1 MEAILTPEI
10 WIAMGMSFLS
20 GIIRG
25 FSGFG
30 AAMTLAPVFAILF
43 TAPQAVAT
51 MAGLGVLAS
60 LQLQPMVLKEVKF
73 REILPI
79 ILTALPGIPLGA
91 SLLLLL
97 DPELMRRGISAMV
110 LLMVLV
116 LMTGWRYPGKPG
128 IPGTLLTGGI
138 SGLINGST
146 GVGGPPVVLF
156 LLAGPNPAAV
166 NRANMITFYTFIN
179 GFTFLSLGAMGIV
192 RSETLWRIALLLP
205 VQVVSLFLGHWLFQR
220 ATDTIYRRMAYG
232 VLLVIALFGLVYR

>member
-1 MEAILTPEI
+1 MEALWSQEI
-10 WIAMGMSFLS
+10 WIAMGMSFLA

-30 AAMTLAPVFAILF
+30 AAMTQAPVLAILF
-43 TAPQAVAT
+43 SAPQAVAT

-60 LQLQPMVLKEVKF
+60 LQMQPMVLKDVKF

-79 ILTALPGIPLGA
+79 ILTALAGIPLGA
-91 SLLLLL
+91 TVLLLLE
-97 DPELMRRGISAMV
+97 PELMRRCISAMV

-128 IPGTLLTGGI
+128 ITGAVLTGGL

-156 LLAGPNPAAV
+156 LLAGPNSAVV
-166 NRANMITFYTFIN
+166 NRANMITFYTFLN
-179 GFTFLSLGAMGIV
+179 GFTFISMAWLGIV
-192 RSETLWRIALLLP
+192 TPETLWRIALLLP
-205 VQVVSLFLGHWLFQR
+205 AQVASLFLGNRLFQR
-220 ATDTIYRRMAYG
+220 ATDAIYRRMAYG
-232 VLLVIALFGLVYR
+232 VLLAIALFGLAYP

>member
-1 MEAILTPEI
+1 MEALWTQEI

-60 LQLQPMVLKEVKF
+60 LQMQSIVLKDVKF

-91 SLLLLL
+91 TLLLLL
-97 DPELMRRGISAMV
+97 EPELMRRCISGMV

-116 LMTGWRYPGKPG
+116 LMTGWRYPGRPG
-128 IPGTLLTGGI
+128 IT
-138 SGLINGST
+138 
-146 GVGGPPVVLF
+146 
-156 LLAGPNPAAV
+156 
-166 NRANMITFYTFIN
+166 
-179 GFTFLSLGAMGIV
+179 
-192 RSETLWRIALLLP
+192 
-205 VQVVSLFLGHWLFQR
+205 
-220 ATDTIYRRMAYG
+220 
-232 VLLVIALFGLVYR
+232 

>member
-60 LQLQPMVLKEVKF
+60 LQMQLIVLKDVKF

-91 SLLLLL
+91 TLLLWL

-128 IPGTLLTGGI
+128 ITGTVLTGGI

-166 NRANMITFYTFIN
+166 NRANMITFYTFLN
-179 GFTFLSLGAMGIV
+179 GFTFISMVYLGIV
-192 RSETLWRIALLLP
+192 VPETLWRIALLFP
-205 VQVVSLFLGHWLFQR
+205 VQVSSLFLGHWLFQR
-220 ATDTIYRRMAYG
+220 ATDAIYRRIAYG
-232 VLLVIALFGLVYR
+232 VLLAIALFGLTYS

>member
-1 MEAILTPEI
+1 
-10 WIAMGMSFLS
+10 MGMSFLS

-60 LQLQPMVLKEVKF
+60 LQLQPTVLKDVKF
-73 REILPI
+73 RETLPI

-128 IPGTLLTGGI
+128 IWGAMLTGGL

-156 LLAGPNPAAV
+156 MLAGPNPAAV

-179 GFTFLSLGAMGIV
+179 GFTFLSLVYLGIV
-192 RSETLWRIALLLP
+192 GSGTLWRIALLLP
-205 VQVVSLFLGHWLFQR
+205 VQTASLFLGHWLFHR
-220 ATDTIYRRMAYG
+220 ATDVLYRRIAYG
-232 VLLVIALFGLVYR
+232 MLLAIALFGLSYS